1 MASGMG
7 KSFINL
13 PFVVPPLNTNH
24 KCKIDEHAEML
35 NSHHFSSLIPSQME
49 FFTHIER
56 TKVELISQKI
66 VLGILYFLS
75 SIVLKINEI
84 ALVYENKLLWILERL
99 RWCYESPPRYFPPQ
113 ITGFCTLLKSQWG
126 NRVSVWHLIMETITH
141 TSSSRTT
148 NHYVV

>member
-56 TKVELISQKI
+56 TKVEFIFLIYLPI
-66 VLGILYFLS
+66 ILTPAVFFG
-75 SIVLKINEI
+75 
-84 ALVYENKLLWILERL
+84 ENRQLLE
-99 RWCYESPPRYFPPQ
+99 
-113 ITGFCTLLKSQWG
+113 
-126 NRVSVWHLIMETITH
+126 
-141 TSSSRTT
+141 
-148 NHYVV
+148 